1 MLWLLAF
8 TAGLVRGFSGFGFSM
23 ILALGLMATVPPSV
37 AVPVALLLDLV
48 CSAGLWIG
56 ACRGFHQPVGYRLIA
71 GMLLAVPIG
80 TLLLTILPALW
91 MTPAVAAVCLVGSGL
106 ILARPV
112 AAQKTVDQS
121 RHLAFPAG
129 LASVLAMSL
138 ASSGGLPLML
148 YLLRSG
154 LDVTQLRATAILFFA
169 ASSACALLGLWL
181 FDALGTEHLQLA
193 VGLLLPALL
202 GNFAGQYLHHRWQP
216 GSLRVI
222 VGALLAGLSGWLL
235 LASLSTALAAS
246 L

>member
-1 MLWLLAF
+1 
-8 TAGLVRGFSGFGFSM
+8 
-23 ILALGLMATVPPSV
+23 
-37 AVPVALLLDLV
+37 
-48 CSAGLWIG
+48 
-56 ACRGFHQPVGYRLIA
+56 
-71 GMLLAVPIG
+71 MLLAVPIG

-129 LASVLAMSL
+129 LASGLAMSM
-138 ASSGGLPLML
+138 ASAGGPPLML

-169 ASSACALLGLWL
+169 ANSACALLGLWL

-235 LASLSTALAAS
+235 LTSLSTALAAS

>member
-1 MLWLLAF
+1 
-8 TAGLVRGFSGFGFSM
+8 M

-129 LASVLAMSL
+129 LASGLAMSM
-138 ASSGGLPLML
+138 ASAGGPPLML

-154 LDVTQLRATAILFFA
+154 LDVTQLRATAICSSRQA
-169 ASSACALLGLWL
+169 ALAHYSGCGYSMPWGRSIYSWRSACCYRHCSATL
-181 FDALGTEHLQLA
+181 
-193 VGLLLPALL
+193 
-202 GNFAGQYLHHRWQP
+202 P
-216 GSLRVI
+216 GSTCI
-222 VGALLAGLSGWLL
+222 IAGNPARCGSSSVPCLQDYRDGCC
-235 LASLSTALAAS
+235 
-246 L
+246 

>member
-91 MTPAVAAVCLVGSGL
+91 MTPAVAAICLVGSGL

-129 LASVLAMSL
+129 LAS
-138 ASSGGLPLML
+138 GLP
-148 YLLRSG
+148 
-154 LDVTQLRATAILFFA
+154 
-169 ASSACALLGLWL
+169 
-181 FDALGTEHLQLA
+181 
-193 VGLLLPALL
+193 
-202 GNFAGQYLHHRWQP
+202 
-216 GSLRVI
+216 
-222 VGALLAGLSGWLL
+222 
-235 LASLSTALAAS
+235 
-246 L
+246 

>member
-56 ACRGFHQPVGYRLIA
+56 AYRGFHQPVGYRLIA

-129 LASVLAMSL
+129 LASGLAMSM
-138 ASSGGLPLML
+138 ASAGGPPLML

-169 ASSACALLGLWL
+169 ANSACALLGLWL

-235 LASLSTALAAS
+235 LTSLSTALAAS